1 MAFDKFGML
10 IKEKGKE
17 PIDNTRPAN
26 VVDPKKL
33 TSKGLKAKER
43 IQWTKLL
50 KGTNKLSLDEAEAL
64 HKLIIKNIKRQLL
77 EVPKGRREFIELAQK
92 HGITSGIE
100 AWLKKTDYKGG
111 YREWKTIKSQEKS
124 LRRAL
129 GEFLTTNPE
138 FLNEQGLLQVL
149 TENSERVTGDYL
161 ADYLKGWDSY
171 FSGEKAGKVV
181 HHQTLSSLRE
191 VLSNKDP
198 KWIKQFN
205 KLAEDSGFQ
214 IGDKGGLK
222 IDPIAHKAFD
232 RVGQDSTKW
241 SVKGALAE
249 MLEGQGFE
257 STSSGSLI
265 VPKDPNSRLFKSIK
279 RLEELGAHSTVYRG
293 TRGIFAD
300 KNLAKL
306 SPENAFKSIQ
316 NVLGAEMQIGHQGS
330 LMDKSLTNWKNWAK
344 KKNLSLDEALDGLD
358 RIIDKRTAALAKK
371 GRTFPES
378 IDSLIEEA
386 EFEASK
392 SLADRSF
399 VPRSRYT
406 PPNPMQGPKPWT
418 GTKPPEPKGGILQ
431 IMRKAKK
438 PLLQTDAFRR
448 IALGGGKALASPVV
462 GGEQMHAL
470 GSYAKTGDAVHLKDF
485 GLATVKDA
493 AIGSTFAGAAG
504 LVAKRQLTRGLLK
517 KTLLRGALGAVSGP
531 AGWVM
536 LGYTAYD
543 AANQFTE
550 AYTGTSINQRIGN
563 LFINRPDDSIT
574 RVALGQF

>member
-10 IKEKGKE
+10 IKEKGTE
-17 PIDNTRPAN
+17 PIDDKRPAN

-344 KKNLSLDEALDGLD
+344 KKEF
-358 RIIDKRTAALAKK
+358 IF
-371 GRTFPES
+371 GRS
-378 IDSLIEEA
+378 V
-386 EFEASK
+386 
-392 SLADRSF
+392 R
-399 VPRSRYT
+399 
-406 PPNPMQGPKPWT
+406 W
-418 GTKPPEPKGGILQ
+418 
-431 IMRKAKK
+431 
-438 PLLQTDAFRR
+438 FR
-448 IALGGGKALASPVV
+448 
-462 GGEQMHAL
+462 
-470 GSYAKTGDAVHLKDF
+470 
-485 GLATVKDA
+485 
-493 AIGSTFAGAAG
+493 
-504 LVAKRQLTRGLLK
+504 
-517 KTLLRGALGAVSGP
+517 
-531 AGWVM
+531 
-536 LGYTAYD
+536 
-543 AANQFTE
+543 
-550 AYTGTSINQRIGN
+550 
-563 LFINRPDDSIT
+563 
-574 RVALGQF
+574 